1 MVDFSEFVEAAE
13 SYPDSAY
20 HQLGMLS
27 SAAYNAG
34 MRGNDPEVKAAKEKI
49 KAIGN
54 RSAAEKRKATIA
66 ARKARP
72 RIIDAVSS
80 NARQVEV
87 LQLAVDQNIDL
98 LAPEASKVPDAEWEE
113 WVEAFRTAEAGM
125 RRARLRLE
133 ALQAGEV
140 LPECEQ
146 CGETIVG
153 RSDARYCST
162 RCRVAAHRA
171 KGKLP
176 EAERQ
181 ERASAKAREDRG
193 QLLDN
198 FHNEIESLV
207 FIARNLDPK
216 AREYIAGRFRDAT
229 ADIEA
234 E

>member
-13 SYPDSAY
+13 SEPDSAY

-34 MRGNDPEVKAAKEKI
+34 MRNNDPEVKAAKEKI

-162 RCRVAAHRA
+162 RCRVAAHR
-171 KGKLP
+171 GKSK
-176 EAERQ
+176 AEVEFVEPSAE
-181 ERASAKAREDRG
+181 ERFQKLEKLRK
-193 QLLDN
+193 QQ
-198 FHNEIESLV
+198 IESGERPAPRTREEQEADAQEFVESL
-207 FIARNLDPK
+207 IARK
-216 AREYIAGRFRDAT
+216 RK
-229 ADIEA
+229 
-234 E
+234 

>member
-13 SYPDSAY
+13 SNPDSAY

-171 KGKLP
+171 KGK
-176 EAERQ
+176 AEVEFVEPSAE
-181 ERASAKAREDRG
+181 ERFQKLEKLRKQLIESGERPAPRTREDREADA
-193 QLLDN
+193 QE
-198 FHNEIESLV
+198 FVESLM
-207 FIARNLDPK
+207 ARK
-216 AREYIAGRFRDAT
+216 RK
-229 ADIEA
+229 
-234 E
+234 